1 VSDEIDRDESL
12 DREMEA
18 RLGQALRTLPE
29 RRAPATLES
38 RVLDALARRAPLPW
52 WRRSFG
58 EWPAAARV
66 AFGVTS
72 SVLVVLTVLAAAA
85 ANANLG
91 SLGASHALS
100 APVLPVLHDASVFL
114 VITRTLNVSLASILS
129 SSWVLGCLIAGAAL
143 YAALFGLAIAGYR
156 TLYLNADPE
165 VRS

>member
-1 VSDEIDRDESL
+1 MSSEFDRDESL
-12 DREMEA
+12 DRELET
-18 RLGQALRTLPE
+18 RLGQALRALPE

-38 RVLDALARRAPLPW
+38 RVLDTLAWRAPLPW
-52 WRRSFG
+52 WRRDFR

-72 SVLVVLTVLAAAA
+72 AALIVLTVLAAAA

-91 SLGASHALS
+91 SLGASEALS
-100 APVLPVLHDASVFL
+100 TPVLHDASVLF
-114 VITRTLNVSLASILS
+114 VIARTLSNSLTTILS
-129 SSWVLGCLIAGAAL
+129 SGWALGCLIASAAL

-165 VRS
+165 GRP

>member
-12 DREMEA
+12 DREIEA
-18 RLGQALRTLPE
+18 RLAQALRTLPE

-38 RVLDALARRAPLPW
+38 RVLDALARRVPLPW

-72 SVLVVLTVLAAAA
+72 TVLVVLTVLAAAA

-100 APVLPVLHDASVFL
+100 TPVLHDASVFF
-114 VITRTLNVSLASILS
+114 VITRTLSVSLTSILS
-129 SSWVLGCLIAGAAL
+129 SSWVLGCLIASAAL

-156 TLYLNADPE
+156 TLYLDAEPE
-165 VRS
+165 VRP

>member
-1 VSDEIDRDESL
+1 VSQEIDRDEGL

-18 RLGQALRTLPE
+18 RLGQALRKLPE
-29 RRAPATLES
+29 RRAPATLEA

-58 EWPAAARV
+58 EWPAVARV

-72 SVLVVLTVLAAAA
+72 TVLAVLTVLAAAA

-100 APVLPVLHDASVFL
+100 TPVVHDASVFFM
-114 VITRTLNVSLASILS
+114 IMRTLSVSLASILS
-129 SSWVLGCLIAGAAL
+129 SSWVLGCLIASAVL

-156 TLYLNADPE
+156 TLYLNADSE
-165 VRS
+165 VRP

>member
-12 DREMEA
+12 DRELEVRVA
-18 RLGQALRTLPE
+18 QALRRLPD

-38 RVLDALARRAPLPW
+38 RVLDALARRVPLPW

-58 EWPAAARV
+58 EWPAPARV

-72 SVLVVLTVLAAAA
+72 AVLVVITVLAVAA

-91 SLGASHALS
+91 SLGASPAL
-100 APVLPVLHDASVFL
+100 ATPVLRDASVFF
-114 VITRTLNVSLASILS
+114 VITRTLSVALASTLS
-129 SSWVLGCLIAGAAL
+129 SSWVLGCLIASAAL

-156 TLYLNADPE
+156 TLYLNADHE
-165 VRS
+165 VSP

>member
-1 VSDEIDRDESL
+1 MTHEIDQDESL

-18 RLGQALRTLPE
+18 RLGQALRTLPD

-38 RVLDALARRAPLPW
+38 RVLDALAHRVPLPW

-58 EWPAAARV
+58 EWPAVARV

-72 SVLVVLTVLAAAA
+72 TVMVVLTVLAAAA

-91 SLGASHALS
+91 SLGASRALS
-100 APVLPVLHDASVFL
+100 TPVLHDASVFFA
-114 VITRTLNVSLASILS
+114 ITRTLSVSLTSILS
-129 SSWVLGCLIAGAAL
+129 SSWVLGCLIASAAL

-156 TLYLNADPE
+156 TLYLNADHE

>member
-72 SVLVVLTVLAAAA
+72 TVLVVLTVLAAAA

-100 APVLPVLHDASVFL
+100 APVLHDASVFL

>member
-18 RLGQALRTLPE
+18 RLGQALRMLPD

-38 RVLDALARRAPLPW
+38 RVLDALARRTPLPW

-58 EWPAAARV
+58 EWPAAARI

-72 SVLVVLTVLAAAA
+72 TVLVVLTVLAAAA

-91 SLGASHALS
+91 SLGASHAL
-100 APVLPVLHDASVFL
+100 ATPVLHDASVFF
-114 VITRTLNVSLASILS
+114 VIMRTLSVSLTSILS
-129 SSWVLGCLIAGAAL
+129 SSWVLGCLIASAAL

-165 VRS
+165 VRP

>member
-1 VSDEIDRDESL
+1 VSHEIDPDESL

-18 RLGQALRTLPE
+18 RLGQALRALPG

-72 SVLVVLTVLAAAA
+72 AVLVVFTVLAAAA

-91 SLGASHALS
+91 AFGASHALS
-100 APVLPVLHDASVFL
+100 MPVLHDASVFL
-114 VITRTLNVSLASILS
+114 VIVRTLSVSLTSILS
-129 SSWVLGCLIAGAAL
+129 SGWVLGCLIASAAL

-156 TLYLNADPE
+156 TLYLNADFE
-165 VRS
+165 VRP

>member
-1 VSDEIDRDESL
+1 VSSEFERDEAL

-18 RLGQALRTLPE
+18 RLGEALRALPA

-38 RVLDALARRAPLPW
+38 RVLDTLARRAPLPW
-52 WRRSFG
+52 WRRGFG

-72 SVLVVLTVLAAAA
+72 VALVVLTVLAAAA

-91 SLGASHALS
+91 SASHAIS
-100 APVLPVLHDASVFL
+100 TPVLHDASVFF
-114 VITRTLNVSLASILS
+114 VITRTLSVSLASILS
-129 SSWVLGCLIAGAAL
+129 SSWVLGYLIAGAVL

-156 TLYLNADPE
+156 TLYLSTDLE
-165 VRS
+165 VRP

>member
-1 VSDEIDRDESL
+1 MNGEFDQDEVV

-18 RLGQALRTLPE
+18 RLGQALRALPD

-38 RVLDALARRAPLPW
+38 RVLDALAGRGPLPW
-52 WRRSFG
+52 WRRGFR

-72 SVLVVLTVLAAAA
+72 AALVVLTVLAAAA

-91 SLGASHALS
+91 SASHAIS
-100 APVLPVLHDASVFL
+100 TPVLHDASVFF
-114 VITRTLNVSLASILS
+114 VITRTLSVSLASILS
-129 SSWVLGCLIAGAAL
+129 SSWVLGYLIAGAVL

-156 TLYLNADPE
+156 TLYLNADLE
-165 VRS
+165 VRP

>member
-1 VSDEIDRDESL
+1 VSDEIDRDERL

-18 RLGQALRTLPE
+18 RLGQALRMLPD

-38 RVLDALARRAPLPW
+38 RVLDALARRTPLPW

-58 EWPAAARV
+58 EWPAAARI

-72 SVLVVLTVLAAAA
+72 TLLVVLTVLAAAA

-91 SLGASHALS
+91 SLGASHAL
-100 APVLPVLHDASVFL
+100 ATPVLHDASVLF
-114 VITRTLNVSLASILS
+114 VIMRTLSVSLTSILS
-129 SSWVLGCLIAGAAL
+129 SSWVLGCLSASAAL

-165 VRS
+165 VRP

>member
-1 VSDEIDRDESL
+1 VSHEIDRDETL

-38 RVLDALARRAPLPW
+38 RVLDALARRVPLPW
-52 WRRSFG
+52 WRRSFV

-72 SVLVVLTVLAAAA
+72 AVLVVLTVLAAAA

-91 SLGASHALS
+91 SLGSSHAL
-100 APVLPVLHDASVFL
+100 ATPVLHDASVFF
-114 VITRTLNVSLASILS
+114 VITRSLSVSLGSILS
-129 SSWVLGCLIAGAAL
+129 SGWVLGCLIAGAAL

-165 VRS
+165 VRP

>member
-1 VSDEIDRDESL
+1 VSHEIDRDESF

-38 RVLDALARRAPLPW
+38 RVLDALARRVPLPW

-72 SVLVVLTVLAAAA
+72 TVLVVLTVLAAAA

-100 APVLPVLHDASVFL
+100 TPVLHDASVFF
-114 VITRTLNVSLASILS
+114 VITRTLNVSLTSLLS
-129 SSWVLGCLIAGAAL
+129 SSWVLGCLIASAAL

>member
-1 VSDEIDRDESL
+1 VSGEFDRDEVV

-18 RLGQALRTLPE
+18 RLGQALRALPD

-38 RVLDALARRAPLPW
+38 RVLDALAGRGPLPW
-52 WRRSFG
+52 WRRGFR

-72 SVLVVLTVLAAAA
+72 AALVVLTVLAAAA

-91 SLGASHALS
+91 SASHAIS
-100 APVLPVLHDASVFL
+100 TPVLHDASVFL
-114 VITRTLNVSLASILS
+114 VITRTLSVSLASILS
-129 SSWVLGCLIAGAAL
+129 SSWVLGYLIAGAVL

-156 TLYLNADPE
+156 TLYLNADLE
-165 VRS
+165 VRP

>member
-1 VSDEIDRDESL
+1 VSHEIDRDESL
-12 DREMEA
+12 DGEMEA
-18 RLGQALRTLPE
+18 RIAQALRTLPE

-38 RVLDALARRAPLPW
+38 RVLDALARRVPLPW

-58 EWPAAARV
+58 EWPATARV

-72 SVLVVLTVLAAAA
+72 AVLVVLTVLAAAA

-100 APVLPVLHDASVFL
+100 TPVLHDASVFF
-114 VITRTLNVSLASILS
+114 VITRTLSVSLTSLLS
-129 SSWVLGCLIAGAAL
+129 SSWVLGCLIASAAL

-156 TLYLNADPE
+156 TLYLNADLE
-165 VRS
+165 VRP

>member
-1 VSDEIDRDESL
+1 VSHEIDRDESL
-12 DREMEA
+12 DRETES

-58 EWPAAARV
+58 DWPAAARV

-72 SVLVVLTVLAAAA
+72 AVLVVVTVLAAAA

-91 SLGASHALS
+91 SLGASRALATS
-100 APVLPVLHDASVFL
+100 VLRDASVFF
-114 VITRTLNVSLASILS
+114 VITRTLGVSLASILS
-129 SSWVLGCLIAGAAL
+129 SSWVLGCLIASAAL

-156 TLYLNADPE
+156 TLYLNADPG